1 METHH
6 IRQTFV
12 NTFAN
17 QGYTVVPAGPLV
29 PKDDA
34 SVLLT
39 NSGMNPFKFFFTGE
53 KKPPWPK
60 AVSCQPCIRAG
71 GKHNDLNQ
79 VGLTTRHNTFFEMLG
94 TFSFGTSSKE
104 QAIVEAWTFLTQH
117 LQLPPKKLY
126 VTFYAQDAET
136 QVLWKKI
143 SALPDRQILA
153 ISTLD
158 NFWSMGATGPC
169 GPCSEI
175 FYDHGPHLFGGPPGS
190 QHEDGERFVELWN
203 LVFMT
208 HNQGKTQ
215 RIPLSSL
222 SIDTGMSLERM
233 AAVLQGVHSNYDT
246 DVFKAIISHVAH
258 LYCQHTISISHRV
271 LADHIRAIGF
281 LIAEGVFPAA
291 EGRGYVLR
299 RIMRRAMRHSHL
311 LGATQPMLGGIA
323 QALVNIMGPFFPQ
336 LTQHEATIKH
346 VIQEEEVQFQHTLQK
361 GLAVLDKVLPDLK
374 PQESL
379 SGELAFKLYDT
390 YGMPLDVT
398 QDIVAPRQVDVQGFN
413 KAMAH
418 QKQQARASWK
428 GQADHNDFYT
438 QLAQKYSNTT
448 FVGYHKHC
456 EQTQIQA
463 LWTQDE
469 VFQKTVSAP
478 CCFFLLVNSTPLY
491 AQSGGQE
498 ADHGIFCTDTAQGVI
513 DDVQKTPGGALVYH
527 RGRLTTGVL
536 TKGQHITLT
545 LNAKRRWGLAIHHS
559 ATHLLHQALR
569 HHLGLHVLQKGSL
582 VAQERLRFD
591 FSHTQPV
598 ALQQKQHIMA
608 EINKKIQ
615 ENLSVSTETL
625 SLKQA
630 QQKGALALFD
640 QRYADTVRVVSMG
653 DYSLELCGGTHV
665 PSTGVIGAVYITN
678 ETSVATGI
686 RRMEAVAGPGLLSRL
701 MYAEES
707 LHDTARILKVSVKNL
722 TSAAKKLVSCNPPL
736 HKTPSSVQQHPTT
749 TTEIWGGYADDLPHH
764 V

>member
-1 METHH
+1 M
-6 IRQTFV
+6 
-12 NTFAN
+12 
-17 QGYTVVPAGPLV
+17 
-29 PKDDA
+29 
-34 SVLLT
+34 
-39 NSGMNPFKFFFTGE
+39 
-53 KKPPWPK
+53 
-60 AVSCQPCIRAG
+60 
-71 GKHNDLNQ
+71 
-79 VGLTTRHNTFFEMLG
+79 
-94 TFSFGTSSKE
+94 
-104 QAIVEAWTFLTQH
+104 
-117 LQLPPKKLY
+117 
-126 VTFYAQDAET
+126 
-136 QVLWKKI
+136 
-143 SALPDRQILA
+143 
-153 ISTLD
+153 
-158 NFWSMGATGPC
+158 
-169 GPCSEI
+169 
-175 FYDHGPHLFGGPPGS
+175 
-190 QHEDGERFVELWN
+190 
-203 LVFMT
+203 
-208 HNQGKTQ
+208 
-215 RIPLSSL
+215 
-222 SIDTGMSLERM
+222 
-233 AAVLQGVHSNYDT
+233 
-246 DVFKAIISHVAH
+246 
-258 LYCQHTISISHRV
+258 
-271 LADHIRAIGF
+271 
-281 LIAEGVFPAA
+281 
-291 EGRGYVLR
+291 
-299 RIMRRAMRHSHL
+299 
-311 LGATQPMLGGIA
+311 
-323 QALVNIMGPFFPQ
+323 
-336 LTQHEATIKH
+336 
-346 VIQEEEVQFQHTLQK
+346 
-361 GLAVLDKVLPDLK
+361 
-374 PQESL
+374 
-379 SGELAFKLYDT
+379 
-390 YGMPLDVT
+390 DVT

-749 TTEIWGGYADDLPHH
+749 TTEIWGGMQMICHTMYEHPGKLRSLADQLRHQKTNTLVVVASSYEKKGAVVVALTEDLTKKYNAIELVKEGVCALGGRGGGGRVDMAQGGGPYGDNINQAISAMKKFLLSLSH
-764 V
+764 